1 MGSRG
6 LSALGGSRAEP
17 WPYFLYPLALRR
29 AAPTMSQAP
38 GGRAIGLVVAFVRR
52 RAAPVV
58 VAGLL
63 AAMVSVWFAAGHL
76 GINTDTALMFSADLP
91 FRQRAVMLDRAFPQF
106 QDLLVA
112 VIDAREPEE
121 ADATAAALA
130 GALAADGVHFRTV
143 RRPDAL
149 PWLHREGM
157 LFLKPDR
164 LADLLDRTIDAQPFL
179 GRLAADPSARG
190 LFGAFSLLATGV
202 EQGGVTLGPYQAALE
217 GMQRAMAAAIA
228 GRPEPLSWMRL
239 LGGDL
244 ADLGSRYRFVLAQ
257 PVLAHGQL
265 EAGGAATKALRD
277 AAAQLEF
284 VRSGAARVRITGS
297 VALSDEEF
305 ATVARGAALG
315 MVISVTLITLWL
327 FLAVRSWRLILPIL
341 ATLGLGLTLTLGF
354 AAASIGTL
362 NVVSVGFGIL
372 FIGIAVDF
380 AIQFAV
386 RYRDMRHRHDDP
398 VLAMAETGRAVGAQI
413 LVAAAATSAGFLAF
427 LPTDFR
433 GVAELGLIAGVG
445 MLIAFACTILFL
457 PACIALLRPRGEP
470 AEVGYRWGAWLDSAI
485 RRRRHAVL
493 AVFVVLGVAGA
504 LQIPRLRFDADPLH
518 TKDPS
523 TEAMRTLYDLMDSP
537 VTNPFTITVLAA
549 NQADADALAQK
560 LGGLPLV
567 ESVLS
572 VNSFI
577 PADQGQKLALIADA
591 ADILQIG
598 LTPRAIAAP
607 PSAAQIRAA
616 AITALADI
624 ARVLPKRPGDQTL
637 AAIAADLRALAGA
650 ADATLLATDRALTR
664 FLPVQLDQL
673 RTALQAE
680 PVTLASIPPELARD
694 WLLPDGRARVQVL
707 PKHEARNSA
716 GLAAFVAEVT
726 AVAPEAGGSA
736 VTIEAT
742 SATIVGAFRTAALAA
757 LAAITV
763 LLGVALRRALDAALV
778 LAPLLL
784 SGLMTAIA
792 MVVLKLPL
800 NYANIIA
807 LPLLLGV
814 GVSFNIYFVMNWRAG
829 QIAVL
834 GSPTARAILFSALT
848 TGTAFGSLALSGH
861 PGTASMGRLLIT
873 SLFCTLVASL
883 VFIPALLAS
892 LRPRG

>member
-1 MGSRG
+1 M
-6 LSALGGSRAEP
+6 LSI
-17 WPYFLYPLALRR
+17 W
-29 AAPTMSQAP
+29 
-38 GGRAIGLVVAFVRR
+38 VAV
-52 RAAPVV
+52 
-58 VAGLL
+58 
-63 AAMVSVWFAAGHL
+63 GHL
-76 GINTDTALMFSADLP
+76 GISTDTALLFSSDLP
-91 FRQRAVMLDRAFPQF
+91 FRQRAMMLDRAFPQF
-106 QDLLVA
+106 RDLLVA
-112 VIDAREPEE
+112 VIDAQEPEQ
-121 ADATAAALA
+121 ADATADALA
-130 GALAADGVHFRTV
+130 SALAADSVHFRTV

-164 LADLLDRTIDAQPFL
+164 LADMLDRIIDAQPFL

-190 LFGAFSLLATGV
+190 LFDAFSLLATGV
-202 EQGGVTLGPYQAALE
+202 EQGGMNLGPYRAALE
-217 GMQRAMAAAIA
+217 GVHRTMAAAIA

-244 ADLGSRYRFVLAQ
+244 ADMGGRYRFVLAQ

-265 EAGGAATKALRD
+265 EAGGAATKVMRE
-277 AAAQLEF
+277 AAARLEF
-284 VRSGAARVRITGS
+284 VRLGAARVRVTGS

-305 ATVARGAALG
+305 ATVARGAVSG

-341 ATLGLGLTLTLGF
+341 GTLGLGLTLTLGF
-354 AAASIGTL
+354 AATAVGTL

-386 RYRDMRHRHDDP
+386 RYRDMLHRHTDP
-398 VLAMAETGRAVGAQI
+398 ALAMEETGRAVGAQI

-445 MLIAFACTILFL
+445 MLIAFACTIVFL
-457 PACIALLRPRGEP
+457 PACIALMRPRGEP
-470 AEVGYRWGAWLDSAI
+470 AGVGYRWGGWLDAAI
-485 RRRRHAVL
+485 WRRRHAVL

-504 LQIPRLRFDADPLH
+504 VQIPRLRFDSDPLH

-537 VTNPFTITVLAA
+537 ITNPFTITILVA
-549 NQADADALAQK
+549 NPAEAEALAQQ
-560 LGGLPLV
+560 LRPLPLV

-572 VNSFI
+572 INNFV
-577 PADQGQKLALIADA
+577 PVDQRQKLALIADA
-591 ADILQIG
+591 ADILAIG
-598 LTPRAIAAP
+598 LTPRLVVASPTAE
-607 PSAAQIRAA
+607 QIRAA
-616 AITALADI
+616 ATTAQGDI
-624 ARVLPKRPGDQTL
+624 ERVLPKLPDDRTL

-650 ADATLLATDRALTR
+650 SDATLLATDRALTR
-664 FLPVQLDQL
+664 FLPMQLDQL

-680 PVTLASIPPELARD
+680 RITLAAIPPELARD

-716 GLAAFVAEVT
+716 GLAAFVAQVA
-726 AVAPEAGGSA
+726 AVAPQAGGSA
-736 VTIEAT
+736 VTIEAS
-742 SATIVGAFRTAALAA
+742 SATIVAAFRSAALGA
-757 LAAITV
+757 LLTIT
-763 LLGVALRRALDAALV
+763 LLLALSLRRALDTALV

-792 MVVLKLPL
+792 MVLIPLPL
-800 NYANIIA
+800 NYANIIT

-814 GVSFNIYFVMNWRAG
+814 GVSFNIYFVMNWRTG
-829 QIAVL
+829 QTAVL

-848 TGTAFGSLALSGH
+848 TGTAFGSLVLSGH

-883 VFIPALLAS
+883 VFIPALLAC

>member
-1 MGSRG
+1 MTMGR
-6 LSALGGSRAEP
+6 
-17 WPYFLYPLALRR
+17 
-29 AAPTMSQAP
+29 T
-38 GGRAIGLVVAFVRR
+38 IGLVVTFAQRW
-52 RAAPVV
+52 ALPVV

-63 AAMVSVWFAAGHL
+63 AAMVSIWFAAGHL
-76 GINTDTALMFSADLP
+76 GITTDTALLFSSDLP

-112 VIDAREPEE
+112 VIDAQEPEE

-130 GALAADGVHFRTV
+130 SALAADTVHFRTV

-164 LADLLDRTIDAQPFL
+164 LADVLDRTIDAQPFL

-190 LFGAFSLLATGV
+190 LFDAFSLLATGV
-202 EQGGVTLGPYQAALE
+202 EQGGMNLGPYQAALE
-217 GMQRAMAAAIA
+217 GVHRTMAAAIA

-244 ADLGSRYRFVLAQ
+244 ADMGGRYRFVLAQ

-265 EAGGAATKALRD
+265 EAGGAATKAMRE

-284 VRSGAARVRITGS
+284 VRSGAARVRVTGS

-305 ATVARGAALG
+305 GTVARGVVQG
-315 MVISVTLITLWL
+315 IVISVTLITLWL

-341 ATLGLGLTLTLGF
+341 GTLSLGLTLTLLF
-354 AAASIGTL
+354 AAIAVGTL
-362 NVVSVGFGIL
+362 NVMSVGFGIL

-386 RYRDMRHRHDDP
+386 RYRDMRHRHGDP
-398 VLAMAETGRAVGAQI
+398 VLAMTETGRAVGAQI

-433 GVAELGLIAGVG
+433 GVAELGLIAGIG
-445 MLIAFACTILFL
+445 MLIAFACTIVFL
-457 PACIALLRPRGEP
+457 PACISLLRPRGEP
-470 AEVGYRWGAWLDSAI
+470 AEVGYRWGVWLDSAI
-485 RRRRHAVL
+485 RRRRHPVL
-493 AVFVVLGVAGA
+493 AVFVLLGMVGA
-504 LQIPRLRFDADPLH
+504 VQIPHLRFDSDPLH

-537 VTNPFTITVLAA
+537 VTNPFTITILATNPA
-549 NQADADALAQK
+549 EAEALAQQ
-560 LGGLPLV
+560 LHPLSLV
-567 ESVLS
+567 ENVLS
-572 VNSFI
+572 INSFV
-577 PADQGQKLALIADA
+577 PADQRQKLALIADA
-591 ADILQIG
+591 ADVLTIG
-598 LTPRAIAAP
+598 LTPRAVAAS
-607 PSAAQIRAA
+607 PSAEQIRAA
-616 AITALADI
+616 ATTAQADI
-624 ARVLPKRPGDQTL
+624 ERVLPKRPDDRTL
-637 AAIAADLRALAGA
+637 AAIAADLRALVGA

-664 FLPVQLDQL
+664 FLPMQLDQL

-680 PVTLASIPPELARD
+680 PVTLAAIPPELARD

-716 GLAAFVAEVT
+716 GLAAFVAQVA
-726 AVAPEAGGSA
+726 AVAPQAGGSA
-736 VTIEAT
+736 VTIEAS
-742 SATIVGAFRTAALAA
+742 SATIVGAFRSAALGA
-757 LAAITV
+757 LVAITV
-763 LLGVALRRALDAALV
+763 LLGVSLRRALDAALV

-792 MVVLKLPL
+792 MVLMPLPL

-829 QIAVL
+829 QTAVL

-861 PGTASMGRLLIT
+861 PGTASMGALLIT
-873 SLFCTLVASL
+873 SLVCTLVASL
-883 VFIPALLAS
+883 VFIPALLAC
-892 LRPRG
+892 LRPRR